1 MFATLGHVIARGVRR
16 RSARIGVAFILMF
29 PATGALDVPLT
40 HSTPPPLPASVRK
53 PSDRTFKIDLIE
65 KMKKPPQLIIFGG
78 SRGTRF
84 DPAHFKAATGLTTFN
99 AAFSNGRP
107 TDAWAFTS
115 FLMQQEHVK
124 KLRCFWALQPST
136 FYQKQMD
143 VGLLTDPRL
152 ARYFPQTV
160 LEDQVPKQIAY
171 AALGLPLFWSPG
183 EYDSKGLMTNN
194 WYDYRMAH
202 GFTLEESLQQ
212 YIASQQTVT
221 HGTGQRR
228 DWGLNQEYFAQTLG
242 LFNSMGVT
250 PLLVM
255 MPTHPEVIA
264 AMGEAR
270 FDRKRRAFHGFLDL
284 LRHKYRFAL
293 LDFSRIESFGG
304 DPSGFYDGV
313 HVTQENAD
321 RIIDAALAAAP
332 QALR

>member
-1 MFATLGHVIARGVRR
+1 MT
-16 RSARIGVAFILMF
+16 ARIGVSFVLMF
-29 PATGALDVPLT
+29 PATGALDVPT
-40 HSTPPPLPASVRK
+40 TQSTPPPLPVSVCK

-65 KMKKPPQLIIFGG
+65 KMRKPPQLIIFGG

-84 DPAHFKAATGLTTFN
+84 DPAHFTAATGLRTFN

-107 TDAWAFTS
+107 TDAWAFTA
-115 FLMQQEHVK
+115 FLMQQEQVT

-143 VGLLTDPRL
+143 IGLLTDQRL
-152 ARYFPQTV
+152 ARSFPQS
-160 LEDQVPKQIAY
+160 LLADQVPKLIAY
-171 AALGLPLFWSPG
+171 AGLGLPLFWSPG
-183 EYDSKGLMTNN
+183 EYSDNGLMTNN

-202 GFTLEESLQQ
+202 GFALEESLRQ

-242 LFNSMGVT
+242 LFNSMGTT

-264 AMGEAR
+264 AMGAAR
-270 FDRKRRAFHGFLDL
+270 FDRKRRAFHRFLDL

-293 LDFSRIESFGG
+293 LDFSHIESFGG

-313 HVTQENAD
+313 HVTRENAD